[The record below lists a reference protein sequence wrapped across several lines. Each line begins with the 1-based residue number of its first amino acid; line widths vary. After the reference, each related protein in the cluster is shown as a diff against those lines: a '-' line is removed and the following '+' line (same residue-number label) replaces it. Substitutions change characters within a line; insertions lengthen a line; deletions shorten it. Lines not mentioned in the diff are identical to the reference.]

1 MPDFFGTTKRVLDRL
16 AQQPVTVTVDSQ
28 TVLVSKEDVQ
38 TVIAIQSG
46 EQAFVRRL
54 PALVGQMDA
63 GNFVLMARMV
73 REVIKN
79 RPFGTVMTYMTDL
92 ASGVSDERARKIRE
106 QVPGA
111 LLGNA
116 INFPFDDPDFQAV
129 WSAPISDRQ
138 FRAPIR
144 SDVPTLF
151 ISGTLDGRT
160 SLGDAEEVR
169 RGFSHN
175 AHIVVAGAS
184 HNPYA
189 LTPTLRDA
197 NGALR
202 SRRDCSR
209 RDPSSALRRAALVP
223 MRV

>member
-116 INFPFDDPDFQAV
+116 INFHSTILTFRLCGRAGSRPPVPRANSLRCPDAV
-129 WSAPISDRQ
+129 HQRHAR
-138 FRAPIR
+138 
-144 SDVPTLF
+144 
-151 ISGTLDGRT
+151 RT
-160 SLGDAEEVR
+160 HLAWR
-169 RGFSHN
+169 
-175 AHIVVAGAS
+175 
-184 HNPYA
+184 
-189 LTPTLRDA
+189 
-197 NGALR
+197 
-202 SRRDCSR
+202 C
-209 RDPSSALRRAALVP
+209 
-223 MRV
+223 